1 MQIVHAVFRPGEGKE
16 AVKFLN
22 TLGVDIQDY
31 KLIKS
36 ETGDLLIINLL
47 YGDADILL
55 DNLMSRFDF
64 KGDKERSLIIF
75 TPDTVIPRDRKRARK
90 ANFHASRE
98 SLITFAQ
105 DKSGINSEYVFL
117 VIFSSIITSLGLIL
131 DNVAVIV
138 GGMVIAPV
146 LGPILGI
153 TIGIVL
159 GDNKLIRKGIA
170 AEILAVVLAVVVGAI
185 FGLFIPN
192 VDITSSL
199 RIRMYPTLAD
209 LFIAM
214 AAGAAGAYSL
224 VKRGQPGSGLVGV
237 MVAAALLPVMSTIGI
252 GLSFGYTTMIIG
264 ASLLLAGNYLSL
276 LLATL
281 IVFYFKGV
289 RPQMW
294 YEVKAQKIVK
304 KSMVFFVIS
313 VILLSVPLGILTVH
327 QFYIEKPKDII
338 KSVIK
343 ERLVMDWSYRIEDIE
358 IQGKLIN
365 AYLYADES
373 ISTDFLNDIKKEISD
388 KLNNEYSI
396 NFKIIPI
403 KEIKT

>member
-1 MQIVHAVFRPGEGKE
+1 MQIVHATFRPGEGKE
-16 AVKFLN
+16 AVELLT
-22 TLGVDIQDY
+22 TLGVGIEDY

-64 KGDKERSLIIF
+64 KENKERSLIIF
-75 TPDTVIPRDRKRARK
+75 TPDTVIPRDRKKARK

-98 SLITFAQ
+98 SLVTFAQ

-264 ASLLLAGNYLSL
+264 ASLLLVGNYLSL

-281 IVFYFKGV
+281 IVFYFKGL
-289 RPQMW
+289 RPQTW
-294 YEVKAQKIVK
+294 YKIEAQKIVK
-304 KSMVFFVIS
+304 KSMIFFIVS

-358 IQGKLIN
+358 IRGKLIN
-365 AYLYADES
+365 AYLYADEA
-373 ISTDFLNDIKKEISD
+373 ISTEFLNDIKKEISN